1 MTTYVKSNN
10 VLYKDTPLGKVYA
23 SIPSDLSNISEG
35 EIVFIENSGVFQK
48 TSNQLIPLVEG
59 SSGVS
64 SNNIGELLVYPSST
78 NPDPDHFLLCDGST
92 FDSTEYPELYTILGT
107 DVLPNFTNKYLRG
120 DGSNSNISSHDTIN
134 VLESQSDK
142 TPYHLHSIV
151 DPGHTH
157 AINDGTHRHSFYGRT
172 YTSYRDQSTQKTAS
186 SNGNTTTAN
195 TNSGNGTTGFLF
207 YNVYIDDMIT
217 VGQPSTDSDYG
228 TPRTSSGSITQKAKE
243 ECIYIRAKE

>member
-10 VLYKDTPLGKVYA
+10 VLYKDTPLGKVYV
-23 SIPSDLSNISEG
+23 SMPSDLSNISEG

-48 TSNQLIPLVEG
+48 MSNQLIPLVEG
-59 SSGVS
+59 SSGVA
-64 SNNIGELLVYPSST
+64 SNNVGELLVYPSST
-78 NPDPDHFLLCDGST
+78 NPDLDHFLLCDGST
-92 FDSTEYPELYTILGT
+92 FDSSEYPELYTVLGT

-142 TPYHLHSIV
+142 TPYHLHKIV

-172 YTSYRDQSTQKTAS
+172 ATDFKASNVTQISGNGITTA
-186 SNGNTTTAN
+186 AN
-195 TNSGNGTTGFLF
+195 TNSSTGETGFTF
-207 YNVYIDDMIT
+207 GKEYIGNMIT
-217 VGQPSTDSDYG
+217 VRQPSTDSDYG